1 MKMSN
6 KTFDSLKWICLLA
19 LPGLSTFISMVFPL
33 WGIPYADE
41 IAQTITALAT
51 LIGGCLGVSSM
62 NYYKQS
68 SIEIPEDEVEV
79 DHNEEGEG

>member
-41 IAQTITALAT
+41 IAKTITALAT

>member
-1 MKMSN
+1 MIMSN
-6 KTFDSLKWICLLA
+6 ELFDLLKWLCLLV
-19 LPGLSTFISMVFPL
+19 LPGLSTFVSVVFPL
-33 WGIPYADE
+33 WNIPYADE

>member
-1 MKMSN
+1 MTLSN
-6 KTFDSLKWICLLA
+6 KVYDVLKWLCLLV
-19 LPGLSTFISMVFPL
+19 LPGLATFVAVVFPL

-62 NYYKQS
+62 QYYKTE

>member
-62 NYYKQS
+62 QYYKTE

>member
-6 KTFDSLKWICLLA
+6 ELYDILKWLCLLV
-19 LPGLSTFISMVFPL
+19 LPCLSTFVAVVFPL

-62 NYYKQS
+62 NYKGKA
-68 SIEIPEDEVEV
+68 IEMPEDETEV
-79 DHNEEGEG
+79 DNNEGGKG